1 MTLAEHESGRNDAIR
16 ALNENQVDRLLVD
29 ARQIDAK
36 MSVLDDFEFTN
47 EHQSTSLAS
56 VRIAVVHRADESK
69 RFKFIEDVSAN
80 RGGSMKTFTDERE
93 AIDWLTA
100 K

>member
-16 ALNENQVDRLLVD
+16 ALKENQLHRLLVD

-36 MSVLDDFEFTN
+36 MSVFDDFEFTK
-47 EHQSTSLAS
+47 EHQSTSLTS
-56 VRIAVVHRADESK
+56 VRIAVVHRPEESK

-80 RGGSMKTFTDERE
+80 RGGSMKTFTDPEE